1 MTYRDERRVERVY
14 LIEDDIIIEPV
25 VVGVV
30 VLHIVLL
37 GFKTLLEQV
46 IDETTLGLNLGVDR
60 IIDLVQSTSL
70 RSLEQSIQSRNR
82 SEQRG
87 TKSLHIIKNV
97 VGRALRC
104 SRGRVPHTWKKPIRP
119 PLMRMASLRRRSRT

>member
-1 MTYRDERRVERVY
+1 MY

-46 IDETTLGLNLGVDR
+46 IDETALGLNLGVDR

-70 RSLEQSIQSRNR
+70 R
-82 SEQRG
+82 
-87 TKSLHIIKNV
+87 H
-97 VGRALRC
+97 
-104 SRGRVPHTWKKPIRP
+104 
-119 PLMRMASLRRRSRT
+119 

>member
-1 MTYRDERRVERVY
+1 MLFLTYRDERRVERVY

-46 IDETTLGLNLGVDR
+46 IDETALGLDLGVDR

-70 RSLEQSIQSRNR
+70 R
-82 SEQRG
+82 
-87 TKSLHIIKNV
+87 H
-97 VGRALRC
+97 
-104 SRGRVPHTWKKPIRP
+104 
-119 PLMRMASLRRRSRT
+119 

>member
-1 MTYRDERRVERVY
+1 MLFLTYRDERRAERVY

-70 RSLEQSIQSRNR
+70 R
-82 SEQRG
+82 
-87 TKSLHIIKNV
+87 H
-97 VGRALRC
+97 
-104 SRGRVPHTWKKPIRP
+104 
-119 PLMRMASLRRRSRT
+119 